1 MKKSQHKPILQL
13 CRSHAKVCFFIDL
26 TRGTNVKKALLLLLV
41 LIIES
46 PVYATTATDDAFQ
59 NLADEYISDLT
70 NFSPVYATLVG
81 DHSADDKIDQVD
93 AAARTEG
100 RELLVEY
107 ITALK
112 ALNIDEMTRA
122 NQIDAEILLNQLE
135 SDLWSTDELQEWAWN
150 PLYYIGISGSAIYG
164 LVARDFAPI
173 ETRLRSA
180 TSRLNEIPRFL
191 EQSRE
196 AIQIERVPKIHAET
210 AINQNPG
217 LTSIIETMIAPE
229 MGVLSA
235 QEQEQLNA
243 AIEVAKDAVA
253 EHQTWLEEELLPRAA
268 GDFRIGVE
276 LYDTKLAFALNS
288 PLNRKE
294 ITARAE
300 QEYENVRNEMYEVS
314 KAVYLEKHSYTAFPD
329 EPDESY
335 KQAIIRAALEDAY
348 KELPPPN
355 GIVAV
360 AKQQLQQAID
370 FVIEKNIVT
379 MPDEPVEI
387 IIMPEFQRG
396 VSVAYLDAPGPLD
409 SEQPAFYAVAPL
421 PLDWTAEQI
430 QSFLREYNIYSI
442 QDLTI
447 HEGVPGHYLQLAL
460 SNRYPSTLRAVLGSG
475 PFIEGWGVY
484 AEQMMISEGYLDH
497 DPLMKLINLK
507 WYLRGITNAIIDS
520 AIHVDGMTRDA
531 AMDLMIEGGFQEE
544 REAAGK
550 WVRAQLSSAQL
561 STYFVGY
568 QEHLELRAAVE
579 EAWGDEF
586 TLRRYHDQ
594 ALSYGSPPVKY
605 VRALMLNEDIPRRED

>member
-1 MKKSQHKPILQL
+1 
-13 CRSHAKVCFFIDL
+13 
-26 TRGTNVKKALLLLLV
+26 VKKTLLSLLV
-41 LIIES
+41 LIFS
-46 PVYATTATDDAFQ
+46 SGAFAATATDDAFR

-70 NFSPVYATLVG
+70 NFSPVYATLIG
-81 DHSADDKIDQVD
+81 DHTADARIDQVD
-93 AAARTEG
+93 AAARAAT

-112 ALNIDEMTRA
+112 ALDIDEMSRA

-135 SDLWSTDELQEWAWN
+135 SDLWSFDELQEWAWN
-150 PLYYIGISGSAIYG
+150 PLYYINISGSAIYG

-173 ETRLRSA
+173 ASRLRSA
-180 TSRLNEIPRFL
+180 TSRLTEIPRFL
-191 EQSRE
+191 EQSRA
-196 AIQIERVPKIHAET
+196 AIQLERVPKIHAET
-210 AINQNPG
+210 AIKQNPG
-217 LTSIIETMIAPE
+217 LTSIIDTMIVPE
-229 MGVLSA
+229 MDVLSTD
-235 QEQEQLNA
+235 EQAKLNA

-253 EHQTWLEEELLPRAA
+253 DHQTWLEEELLPKAK
-268 GDFRIGVE
+268 GDFRIGAE

-294 ITARAE
+294 VTARAKK
-300 QEYENVRNEMYEVS
+300 EYDVVRNEMYEVS
-314 KAVYLEKHSYTAFPD
+314 KSVYAVKHPYTEFPD
-329 EPDESY
+329 DPDESF
-335 KQAIIRAALEDAY
+335 KQVIIRAALEDAY
-348 KELPPPN
+348 KELPPRD

-387 IIMPEFQRG
+387 ILMPEFQRG
-396 VSVAYLDAPGPLD
+396 VSIAYLDAPGPMD
-409 SEQPAFYAVAPL
+409 AGQSTFYAVSPL
-421 PLDWTAEQI
+421 PADWTEEQI

-507 WYLRGITNAIIDS
+507 WYLRAVTNAMIDS
-520 AIHVDGMTRDA
+520 AIHVDGMSRDD

-544 REAAGK
+544 REAALK
-550 WVRAQLSSAQL
+550 WVRAQLTSAQL

-568 QEHLELRAAVE
+568 QEHIEMRAAVE
-579 EAWGDEF
+579 KAWGDAF

-605 VRALMLNEDIPRRED
+605 VRALMLDKDIPTRND